1 MTDALAADGDEGRGK
16 RRYSTARRRRP
27 VTRGSPNGA
36 TPQGDP
42 CDPGLNEIGPG
53 GDTGGSET
61 SQYPEEEKS
70 NEIPPV
76 AASERGRAQTGG
88 FIPRGWRAGEVSGGR
103 QRRRLERRAGEGDSP
118 VRETV
123 PPAGRTP
130 E

>member
-1 MTDALAADGDEGRGK
+1 M
-16 RRYSTARRRRP
+16 
-27 VTRGSPNGA
+27 TRGSPNGA

-61 SQYPEEEKS
+61 SQYPEEKKS

-76 AASERGRAQTGG
+76 AASERGLAQTGG
-88 FIPRGWRAGEVSGGR
+88 FIPRGWRAGLSAGGR

-123 PPAGRTP
+123 PPAVP
-130 E
+130 DP